1 MEYSKAVTR
10 CNAAYKEDLE
20 LFKDTLRAGVKIRF
34 QKWMDKYAV
43 SYKEA
48 WDDMEKK
55 RSEYEETLH
64 PTMGAIQQKLDAISL
79 ARSRIELQTGFA
91 LYEAISM
98 RKC

>member
-10 CNAAYKEDLE
+10 CNAAYKADLE
-20 LFKDTLRAGVKIRF
+20 LFQDTLRAGAKIPF
-34 QKWMDKYAV
+34 QKWMDKYGI

-48 WDDMEKK
+48 WNNMENK
-55 RSEYEETLH
+55 RSEYEKTLH

-79 ARSRIELQTGFA
+79 ARSRIELQTGFI
-91 LYEAISM
+91 LSEANSM